1 MSSLPEDLRV
11 ASRVVETS
19 LATAADLEQA
29 TKQNMR
35 KFLADRQGQL
45 LMLVFRPFLAALAND
60 NYQPDESVNVN
71 ESMLKGA
78 AKHVHYAMKFLAQQ
92 YQQTT
97 RHYGCWLLARNIW
110 SAALS
115 LIAACHIPA
124 VVSRMDLG
132 EMGSPNTDSVMLDSP
147 MSHGSFA
154 ASVYGGLFCQKA
166 LEACQ
171 EAHRLL
177 RLWDG
182 ESPSLSFCS
191 DQLWAL
197 IVDTQWHIKAY

>member
-1 MSSLPEDLRV
+1 MCSSDLV
-11 ASRVVETS
+11 
-19 LATAADLEQA
+19 
-29 TKQNMR
+29 
-35 KFLADRQGQL
+35 
-45 LMLVFRPFLAALAND
+45 
-60 NYQPDESVNVN
+60 
-71 ESMLKGA
+71 
-78 AKHVHYAMKFLAQQ
+78 
-92 YQQTT
+92 
-97 RHYGCWLLARNIW
+97 RNIW

-147 MSHGSFA
+147 MSHESFA
-154 ASVYGGLFCQKA
+154 ASVYGAPFCQKA